1 MSKNL
6 FLELTTQSM
15 VSIPSISFPIT
26 NSLNTEVSQMHKISQ
41 SLCNSNGINAI
52 NIPNNFDY
60 TEWNVIDSKFD
71 PSKLHHRETVF
82 TIGNGYLGTR
92 GSFEEGYPCAMPAT
106 LINGIYDDVPMV
118 YTELANCP
126 DWLPIAILIAG
137 ERFRLDRGEILNYQ
151 QQLDLQKGLLSRYI
165 RWRSQAGHTVDIYF
179 ERFASLAQ
187 QHLTAIRC
195 QILSI
200 DFTGL
205 IEVQS
210 SINGYPDN
218 QGVRHWEWLDQGGK
232 GDMIW
237 LNTSTRHTNIELAMA
252 TQLQVNDTENPEIQI
267 KGCQGYPTVAANI
280 YIQPGKIVTLD
291 KIVTIFTTRE
301 TATPVKAA
309 KEQLANVSDYLT
321 LRSNHI
327 AAWAQIWENSDI
339 IIAGDRLAQIAVRYN
354 IFQAIIAAPQQ
365 DDRVSIPAKTL
376 SGFSYRGH
384 IFWDTEIFLVPLF
397 TFTQPK
403 LARNLLT
410 YRYHTLAGARRKAA
424 EFGYEGAMFA
434 WESATTGEEVTPRW
448 VPPAGGGKE
457 LVRIWCGDIEL
468 HITSDIAYAVW
479 QYWQATGDD
488 DWMIN
493 YGAELILDTAVFW
506 GCRVEWYA
514 EKNRYEIR
522 DVIGPDEYH
531 DHVNNNAFTNQM
543 VKWHLETALIVLN
556 WLRQNY
562 PDRATELETQ
572 LKITPKRL
580 DTWGDI
586 SKNLWVSED
595 LETGLIEQFEGFCN
609 LENINLH
616 DYEPRQKSMQSIL
629 GIAKANQR
637 QVLKQADVLM
647 LLFLLR
653 EKYTKQ
659 VIETN
664 WNYYNP
670 RTDHTYGSSL
680 GPCIHAILACEID
693 KPSEAYEH
701 FLRAAM
707 VDLEDVRGNA
717 DEGIHAA
724 SAGGIWQAVIFGFAG
739 LRITETG
746 PIINPHLPPS
756 WNRLQFKIQWR
767 DRSYEFDLKLN
778 PGG

>member
-1 MSKNL
+1 
-6 FLELTTQSM
+6 M
-15 VSIPSISFPIT
+15 VSIHNISFPIT
-26 NSLNTEVSQMHKISQ
+26 NSLPIEVSQMHKFSQ
-41 SLCNSNGINAI
+41 SLCDNNGINETI
-52 NIPNNFDY
+52 IPHNFAY
-60 TEWNVIDSKFD
+60 TEWTVIDTKFE
-71 PSKLHHRETVF
+71 PNSLQHRETVF

-92 GSFEEGYPCAMPAT
+92 GSFEEGYPGAMPAT

-118 YTELANCP
+118 YTELVNCP
-126 DWLPIAILIAG
+126 DWLPIVISIEG

-151 QQLDLQKGLLSRYI
+151 QQLDVHKGLLSRYI
-165 RWRSQAGHTVDIYF
+165 HWRSQAGHTVKIYF

-195 QILSI
+195 QILSV
-200 DFTGL
+200 DFTGE
-205 IEVQS
+205 IEIQS

-218 QGVRHWEWLDQGGK
+218 QGVCHWEWLDQGEK
-232 GDMIW
+232 EDIIW
-237 LNTSTRHTNIELAMA
+237 LNTSTRHTNLELAIA
-252 TQLQVNDTENPEIQI
+252 TQLQINNTENTEIQI
-267 KGCQGYPTVAANI
+267 KGCQGYPTVAASM
-280 YIQPGKIVTLD
+280 YIQPGKIITLD
-291 KIVTIFTTRE
+291 KIVTIFTSRE

-309 KEQLANVSDYLT
+309 KDKLANVSDYLT
-321 LRSNHI
+321 LRSAHI
-327 AAWAQIWENSDI
+327 EAWAQVWQNNDI
-339 IIAGDRLAQIAVRYN
+339 IIEGDLIAQIAVRYN

-365 DDRVSIPAKTL
+365 DDRVSIPAKSL

-384 IFWDTEIFLVPLF
+384 IFWDTEIFLLPLF

-403 LARNLLT
+403 LARNLLN
-410 YRYHTLAGARRKAA
+410 YRYHTLAEARHKALD
-424 EFGYEGAMFA
+424 FGYEGAMFA
-434 WESATTGEEVTPRW
+434 WESATTGEEVSPRW
-448 VPPAGGGKE
+448 VPLADGSKE

-468 HITSDIAYAVW
+468 HITSDIAYGVW

-488 DWMIN
+488 DWMSN

-506 GCRVEWYA
+506 GCRVEWYP

-543 VKWHLETALIVLN
+543 VKWHLETAIIVLN

-562 PDRATELETQ
+562 PHRANELETQ

-580 DTWGDI
+580 DIWADI
-586 SKNLWVSED
+586 SKNLWISQD
-595 LETGLIEQFEGFCN
+595 LQTGLIEQFEGFFN
-609 LENINLH
+609 LQDINLH

-637 QVLKQADVLM
+637 QVLKQPDVLM

-664 WNYYNP
+664 WNYYTP

-680 GPCIHAILACEID
+680 GPSIHAILACEID
-693 KPSEAYEH
+693 KLTAAYEH
-701 FLRAAM
+701 FMRAAM

-724 SAGGIWQAVIFGFAG
+724 STGGIWQAVIFGFAG
-739 LRITETG
+739 LQITETG
-746 PIINPHLPPS
+746 PILNPHLPPS

-767 DRSYEFDLKLN
+767 DRWYEFDLKLN
-778 PGG
+778 PAE